1 MKKTLLFALLVIS
14 GLTIFAQQRDVTKF
28 LGIPVDG
35 TKSEMIQK
43 LKAKGFRW
51 NMEAELLEGEFNGR
65 DVAISIVTNN
75 NNVYRIVVI
84 DAISSTETSIKIRFN
99 TLCNQFTNNDK
110 YMALSDY
117 TIDEDED
124 ISYGISVKN
133 KRYEAA
139 YYQVSN
145 IEEIKNEIIRDTI
158 EIFKYYAKNGVTR
171 DEIANLSEEQN
182 QTIIAGYIF
191 EKIEKR
197 KVWFMINEMYGEY
210 RIVMYYDNG
219 YNAPNGEDL

>member
-1 MKKTLLFALLVIS
+1 MLLFAVLVIS

-51 NMEAELLEGEFNGR
+51 NMEKECLEGEFNGR
-65 DVAISIVTNN
+65 DVEISIVTNN
-75 NNVYRIVVI
+75 NKVYRIAVV
-84 DAISSTETSIKIRFN
+84 DAIFSNETSIRIRFN
-99 TLCNQFTNNDK
+99 SLCKQFNNSEK
-110 YMALSDY
+110 YIALSDY

-133 KRYEAA
+133 KRYEAS
-139 YYQVSN
+139 YYQVSS
-145 IEEIKNEIIRDTI
+145 IEEYQEEIANDTL
-158 EIFKYYAKNGVTR
+158 EIFKYYKRKGISRN
-171 DEIANLSEEQN
+171 EIANLSEEESRN
-182 QTIIAGYIF
+182 ILMEYLL
-191 EKIEKR
+191 EKISK
-197 KVWFMINEMYGEY
+197 KSVWFMIVDIYGKY
-210 RIVMYYDNG
+210 LISMYYDNG